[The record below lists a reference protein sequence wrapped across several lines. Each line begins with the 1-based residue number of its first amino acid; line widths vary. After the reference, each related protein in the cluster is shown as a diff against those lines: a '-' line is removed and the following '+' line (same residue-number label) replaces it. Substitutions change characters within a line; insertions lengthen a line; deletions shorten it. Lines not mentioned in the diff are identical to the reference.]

1 MGKLM
6 RKLMGTLFSI
16 ATAHASPLHPKP
28 QSFADSLRNL
38 MFPFLSFSQEP
49 PSFELVFLFLSAS
62 SMKTAFSSGLKDFHI
77 SPAYLATSD
86 ADLLSA

>member
-1 MGKLM
+1 
-6 RKLMGTLFSI
+6 
-16 ATAHASPLHPKP
+16 
-28 QSFADSLRNL
+28 

-77 SPAYLATSD
+77 SPAYVATSD

>member
-1 MGKLM
+1 
-6 RKLMGTLFSI
+6 
-16 ATAHASPLHPKP
+16 
-28 QSFADSLRNL
+28 

-77 SPAYLATSD
+77 SPAFLATSVE
-86 ADLLSA
+86 DLIFA